1 MIQSRVQTQGEARSS
16 NRQQAEVSHIMD
28 NLNDF
33 ERGRP
38 TSLIHASIKKRKTL
52 STKPSAGTPAARVRS
67 TVKLCSSIV
76 VGIVGASLLFVDHTS
91 FLNRRSRSFYH
102 YARSLLCED
111 VTFKYSGLPYGTWA
125 ELYEVG
131 VDYFSYEVVVD
142 TTPRDNEVAFI
153 VPFLHCP
160 DR

>member
-1 MIQSRVQTQGEARSS
+1 M
-16 NRQQAEVSHIMD
+16 HHHHKMD

-33 ERGRP
+33 ERG
-38 TSLIHASIKKRKTL
+38 TSLLHVSKKKRKML
-52 STKPSAGTPAARVRS
+52 SNKPSTAGRGRS
-67 TVKLCSSIV
+67 TVKFCSSIV
-76 VGIVGASLLFVDHTS
+76 VGIVGGSLLFADHTS
-91 FLNRRSRSFYH
+91 FLSRRPRSLYH

-111 VTFKYSGLPYGTWA
+111 VTFKYSNLPYGSWT

-131 VDYFSYEVVVD
+131 VDYFSTEVVAD

>member
-1 MIQSRVQTQGEARSS
+1 
-16 NRQQAEVSHIMD
+16 MD

-33 ERGRP
+33 ERG
-38 TSLIHASIKKRKTL
+38 TSLLHASKKRMML
-52 STKPSAGTPAARVRS
+52 STKQSNAGRVRS

-76 VGIVGASLLFVDHTS
+76 VGIVGASLLFADHTS
-91 FLNRRSRSFYH
+91 FLNSRSRSLYH

-111 VTFKYSGLPYGTWA
+111 VTFKYSGLPYGSWTD
-125 ELYEVG
+125 LYEVG
-131 VDYFSYEVVVD
+131 VDYFSNEVVAD

>member
-1 MIQSRVQTQGEARSS
+1 MIQSQDETQGEARSFS
-16 NRQQAEVSHIMD
+16 HRQHAKVYHIMD
-28 NLNDF
+28 NDV
-33 ERGRP
+33 ERG
-38 TSLIHASIKKRKTL
+38 TSLLHASKKKRKTL
-52 STKPSAGTPAARVRS
+52 STKPSAAGRVRS
-67 TVKLCSSIV
+67 TVKFCSSIV
-76 VGIVGASLLFVDHTS
+76 VGIVGASLLFADHTS
-91 FLNRRSRSFYH
+91 FLNRRSRSLYH